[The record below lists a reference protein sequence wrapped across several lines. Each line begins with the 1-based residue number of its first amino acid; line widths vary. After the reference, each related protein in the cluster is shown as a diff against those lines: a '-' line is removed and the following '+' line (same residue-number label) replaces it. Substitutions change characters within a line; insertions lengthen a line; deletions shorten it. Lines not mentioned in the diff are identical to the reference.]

1 MFLMAALTR
10 SLASA
15 VAQKDG
21 KGPSTDVE
29 LRIPDDVCIGGL
41 GGVASSRST
50 LSFGS
55 GKHDHDMVCYV
66 QPALLPLIPVS
77 YYDDQGAVLPRHLA
91 CSESA
96 ANVRRPVER
105 RK

>member
-29 LRIPDDVCIGGL
+29 LRIPDDVCIGGPWRSRIQSIHTVL
-41 GGVASSRST
+41 RVGEARPRHGLFTCKPAS
-50 LSFGS
+50 
-55 GKHDHDMVCYV
+55 VY
-66 QPALLPLIPVS
+66 PS
-77 YYDDQGAVLPRHLA
+77 YQSLTMTTRGQCLPRASRLFRICRQ
-91 CSESA
+91 CSTT
-96 ANVRRPVER
+96 R
-105 RK
+105 